1 VARRAGVLAASLEP
15 LRGDVFLDSAFKRID
30 LAVPDE
36 RVTAF
41 FTLLDFVLV
50 FITMSPATY
59 TDNAS

>member
-1 VARRAGVLAASLEP
+1 MARRAGVLAVGLEP
-15 LRGDVFLDSAFKRID
+15 FRGDVFLDSEFKRMD
-30 LAVPDE
+30 LPVPDE

-41 FTLLDFVLV
+41 LTALDFDFV